1 MRLSR
6 CVGTV
11 ALAAG
16 LVVSHASEALA
27 RGPAGSATPL
37 PGPSEL
43 YVVVT
48 SDGSRYEGELV
59 ENVVG
64 DHVTIRL
71 ASGEIRGFDVRDVKS
86 MDLARPAM
94 PPASMFTPFAG
105 VLPGVPR
112 TYEGPDAVPVHIMST
127 GAESASLEQE
137 SASGWVPVCA
147 MPCTTTVDPK
157 ATYKLFASEPFHF
170 PAGGPLDLKADLR
183 TRQHNMGW
191 GVGLITTG
199 SVTWIPGL
207 FLLIGMFD
215 GPSADG
221 STGTPSTAETAIGWT
236 IIGAS
241 AAVTIAGIV
250 MLATPAST
258 TLTDVSGRRV
268 ARGPG
273 IPLGRGV
280 DLTPSGLRF

>member
-1 MRLSR
+1 
-6 CVGTV
+6 
-11 ALAAG
+11 
-16 LVVSHASEALA
+16 
-27 RGPAGSATPL
+27 
-37 PGPSEL
+37 
-43 YVVVT
+43 
-48 SDGSRYEGELV
+48 
-59 ENVVG
+59 
-64 DHVTIRL
+64 
-71 ASGEIRGFDVRDVKS
+71 
-86 MDLARPAM
+86 
-94 PPASMFTPFAG
+94 
-105 VLPGVPR
+105 
-112 TYEGPDAVPVHIMST
+112 
-127 GAESASLEQE
+127 
-137 SASGWVPVCA
+137 

-183 TRQHNMGW
+183 TRQHNMGR

-199 SVTWIPGL
+199 SGTWIPGL